1 MALYLRRKDI
11 TMNIPYRTQRALKRG
26 AVTALIVI
34 LVLALI
40 GLCWFVW
47 LKRYVIYTRDKGAV
61 LDMQM
66 SAQIPEG
73 EAAVPPPEQETV
85 SIYYNEG
92 ENAINTSKELTKIT
106 GYYADTAAL
115 EKSVEEVLQQ
125 ASALPTGT
133 PVMLDVKSGKGNFYY
148 SSAVSENRHKRIDPT
163 AVDRLIQELD
173 KKGMYLI
180 AKLPALRDYHYGLIH
195 DEDGLF
201 VASGRFLWADEGYCY
216 WLNPTRQGTI
226 AWLVQI
232 VTELKSLGFDEVVF
246 DDFRFPDTDNLKFK
260 DDKEEALATAAR
272 TLVTTC
278 ATDSFAVSFIGQNAS
293 FALPE
298 GRSRLYLENVAAA
311 EAAGIAGQL
320 QLDNL
325 EGRLVFLTEVHDT
338 RFNDYSVLRPL
349 EAAH

>member
-1 MALYLRRKDI
+1 
-11 TMNIPYRTQRALKRG
+11 MNIPYRTQRTLKRA
-26 AVTALIVI
+26 AVAALIVI
-34 LVLALI
+34 LVAALV
-40 GLCWFVW
+40 GLCWFIW
-47 LKRYVIYTRDKGAV
+47 LKRYIIYTRDQGAV
-61 LDMQM
+61 LDMGL
-66 SAQIPEG
+66 SAQFPEG

-92 ENAINTSKELTKIT
+92 DNAINTSKELTKIA

-115 EKSVEEVLQQ
+115 EKGVDTVLQQ
-125 ASALPTGT
+125 ASVLAPGT
-133 PVMLDVKSGKGNFYY
+133 PVMLEVKSGKGNFFY
-148 SSAVSENRHKRIDPT
+148 SSTVSDKRHKKIDPL
-163 AVDRLIQELD
+163 AMDNLIQELD
-173 KKGMYLI
+173 KKGLYLI

-201 VASGRFLWADEGYCY
+201 VASGRYLWADDGYCY

-232 VTELKSLGFDEVVF
+232 VTELKNLGFDEVVF
-246 DDFRFPDTDNLKFK
+246 DDFRFPDTDNLKFSA
-260 DDKEEALATAAR
+260 DKNEALATAAR

-278 ATDSFAVSFIGQNAS
+278 TTDKFAVSFVGQDAS

-311 EAAGIAGQL
+311 DAAGIAQQI
-320 QLDNL
+320 QLDAPDA
-325 EGRLVFLTEVHDT
+325 RLVFLTQIHDT
-338 RFNDYSVLRPL
+338 RFDEYSVLRPL